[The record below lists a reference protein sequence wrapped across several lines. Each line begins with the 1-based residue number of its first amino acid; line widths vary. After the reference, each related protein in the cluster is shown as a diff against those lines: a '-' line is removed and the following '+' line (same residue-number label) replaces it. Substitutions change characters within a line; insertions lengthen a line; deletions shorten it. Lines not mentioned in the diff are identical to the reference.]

1 MEQGA
6 NHHQKTF
13 VFTIENF
20 FDAATGG
27 RHMVRH
33 LGGYGMQ
40 QGQFSRCDQ
49 VINARG
55 AQFVGFVHGMSQKF
69 FASSAD
75 YREVM
80 GITLNQSLLISSSG
94 HVAPKMA

>member
-1 MEQGA
+1 
-6 NHHQKTF
+6 
-13 VFTIENF
+13 
-20 FDAATGG
+20 
-27 RHMVRH
+27 MVRH
-33 LGGYGMQ
+33 LGGNGMQ
-40 QGQFSRCDQ
+40 LASSAGVTK

-94 HVAPKMA
+94 HVAPRMA

>member
-1 MEQGA
+1 
-6 NHHQKTF
+6 
-13 VFTIENF
+13 
-20 FDAATGG
+20 
-27 RHMVRH
+27 MVRH

-49 VINARG
+49 GYQCARC
-55 AQFVGFVHGMSQKF
+55 AVRRFCSWNVSEI